1 MIPLFIG
8 GVGTNPP
15 PTSITHFSPSTSSFT
30 HFSRDYSN
38 LWLRTELPMCLR
50 TVRPLYILPL
60 SSRLR
65 TAPFYMFALSTCP
78 CTRALLTNRGHKL
91 GSPFGVEAP
100 SGALESLEGP
110 IILAPTST
118 PYHLESPLISREQYQ
133 QSVSFLHNTEPPS
146 ATKPLMPSVAITPK
160 MMSVVHGTTSPKAI
174 FPNRCQGPS

>member
-1 MIPLFIG
+1 LGPTPLLHQLHIFLPQQAALHTFRG
-8 GVGTNPP
+8 Y
-15 PTSITHFSPSTSSFT
+15 
-30 HFSRDYSN
+30 YSN

>member
-118 PYHLESPLISREQYQ
+118 PYHLESPLISREQSLLLK
-133 QSVSFLHNTEPPS
+133 SVNWRIFPGQTPTPGERTFTASRATPSRAPPS
-146 ATKPLMPSVAITPK
+146 P
-160 MMSVVHGTTSPKAI
+160 
-174 FPNRCQGPS
+174 R

>member
-1 MIPLFIG
+1 LGPTPLLHQLHIFLPQQAALHTFRG
-8 GVGTNPP
+8 Y
-15 PTSITHFSPSTSSFT
+15 
-30 HFSRDYSN
+30 YSN

-118 PYHLESPLISREQYQ
+118 PYHLESPLISREQSLLLK
-133 QSVSFLHNTEPPS
+133 SVNWRIFRGQTPTPGERTFTASRATPSRAPPS
-146 ATKPLMPSVAITPK
+146 P
-160 MMSVVHGTTSPKAI
+160 
-174 FPNRCQGPS
+174 R